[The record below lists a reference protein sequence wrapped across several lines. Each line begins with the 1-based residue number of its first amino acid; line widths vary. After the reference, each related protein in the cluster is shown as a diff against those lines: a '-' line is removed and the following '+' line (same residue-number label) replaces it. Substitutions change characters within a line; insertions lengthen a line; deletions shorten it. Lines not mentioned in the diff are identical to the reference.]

1 MNEMTNI
8 IGMRTPIEIALDID
22 SEGMTT
28 ARKLYEFLQLAQG
41 QFSRWAKKNIEEN
54 EFFEENVDWWGFD
67 IVSNGNNCKDYRLS
81 TEFAKHL
88 SMESHSARGK
98 EARQYFVAI
107 EDKVKQKAID
117 RTQLSPQ
124 MQMFYAIAD
133 GQAKMELEQ
142 KRQAEQISK
151 VETTVNN
158 MKEIFTQPIGDWK
171 AEINERVRE
180 ISIKSGI
187 DFQTIYNQMYGEL
200 ETTAHCSLKRL
211 QENKQKR
218 MEKAG
223 NTKSAIK
230 SETTKIAV
238 VFEKPQ
244 LRAIFEGIVK
254 KYAMRYLLIELK
266 TNPPVNNRLVGFAL
280 KGGHYVRSKWSNME
294 NSTRIIWKR
303 LFEAFRRLRNGRS
316 NRRQYIYLSLIHI

>member
-81 TEFAKHL
+81 SEFAKHL

-171 AEINERVRE
+171 ADINARVRE

-187 DFQTIYNQMYGEL
+187 DYQTLYSQLYGEL

-223 NTKSAIK
+223 NTKTAIK
-230 SETTKIAV
+230 SETAKIAV
-238 VFEKPQ
+238 IFEKPQ

-254 KYAMRYLLIELK
+254 KYAMKYC
-266 TNPPVNNRLVGFAL
+266 A
-280 KGGHYVRSKWSNME
+280 
-294 NSTRIIWKR
+294 
-303 LFEAFRRLRNGRS
+303 
-316 NRRQYIYLSLIHI
+316 